1 MIGEVL
7 NPKLWGGDPCTP
19 VRQRFNPRSETEDVS
34 RPPSALG
41 RCIDRRP
48 PTLLS
53 WFSPETVAGKNAALC
68 CHARICRFPF
78 QVTMLPEVL
87 PERWRWPSLA
97 MARIPVP

>member
-7 NPKLWGGDPCTP
+7 NPKLLGGDPCTP
-19 VRQRFNPRSETEDVS
+19 VRQRFTREAKLKMYHRS
-34 RPPSALG
+34 PSALG

-68 CHARICRFPF
+68 CHARICRFPSD
-78 QVTMLPEVL
+78 VMMLPEVL
-87 PERWRWPSLA
+87 P
-97 MARIPVP
+97 